1 MVAQLN
7 LLARQELAYK
17 ELSEAKAQLKGKLLL
32 SQENTSNRMMRL
44 AKSEIYYKR
53 HVDLDELVE
62 HIDSV
67 SVENIISFAQEFMNE
82 SEFVDPKLTPE

>member
-1 MVAQLN
+1 
-7 LLARQELAYK
+7 
-17 ELSEAKAQLKGKLLL
+17 
-32 SQENTSNRMMRL
+32 MMRL

-67 SVENIISFAQEFMNE
+67 SVEDIISFAKDFMNE
-82 SEFVDPKLTPE
+82 SEFVEAKLTPKE